1 MRVLYLALL
10 ILGLG
15 SQTLANQDQPAAGGK
30 NGNHQLQTISNKNVK
45 GTVVAI
51 TNKEVR
57 MIDGEGKE
65 VKTPLDQV
73 IAINLRAVSELP
85 ADAKYSIVQLFD
97 SQLYCKKIAYK
108 KGNTIDVTLVSEQQ
122 LSLPL
127 TDVISILNNGQEKAL
142 RTEWQKFLTKSV
154 KTDRLLYRTEKG
166 ALDELDGSF
175 GDVVADGAKIQF
187 QIGGKGEVKE
197 LPVEKL
203 AGLIYYHP
211 KTPAKSAACYV
222 YDVMG
227 NKMGATEVGV
237 DGDNF
242 IVTAPSGAKLTFAER
257 SLAKIDYNLG
267 KLVFLSDLQPTD
279 VVEESGIGL
288 EIGMKYRKDSNL
300 DGDRILLGK
309 DDYVKGLTLHAHTE
323 LEYNLDS
330 KYKDFKAVL
339 GVDARAKTESKA
351 TVIIE
356 CDGNKVFKQT
366 IHAQKQVPISLNVR
380 NVLKLRIIVTSDD
393 LLQLHD
399 QATLAEARISQ

>member
-1 MRVLYLALL
+1 MRVLWMALL
-10 ILGLG
+10 LLGLA
-15 SQTLANQDQPAAGGK
+15 SVSVANQDQPPAGGK
-30 NGNHQLQTISNKNVK
+30 NGNHQLQTIGGKGVK

-57 MIDGEGKE
+57 MTDGEGKE
-65 VKTPLDQV
+65 VKIPLDQV
-73 IAINLRAVSELP
+73 IAINLRAVGELP

-97 SQLYCKKIAYK
+97 SQLYCKKITFK
-108 KGNTIDVTLVSEQQ
+108 KGNTIDVTLLSDQQ

-127 TDVISILNNGQEKAL
+127 TDVISILNNGQNKTL
-142 RTEWQKFLTKSV
+142 RVEWQKLLVKQV
-154 KTDRLLYRTEKG
+154 KTDRLLRITKKG
-166 ALDELDGSF
+166 ELDEVDGSF
-175 GDVVADGAKIQF
+175 GDVVDDGAKIQF
-187 QIGGKGEVKE
+187 QLGGKGEVKE
-197 LPVEKL
+197 LLVEKL
-203 AGLIYYHP
+203 PGLIYHHA
-211 KTPAKSAACYV
+211 KTPPKSAACYV

-227 NKMGATEVGV
+227 NKVGVTEVGV

-242 IVTAPSGAKLTFAER
+242 IVTIPSGAKLTFAER
-257 SLAKIDYNLG
+257 SLAKLDYNLG

-288 EIGMKYRKDSNL
+288 DIGMKYRKDSNL
-300 DGDRILLGK
+300 DGERIQLGK

-356 CDGNKVFKQT
+356 CDGNKVFKQP
-366 IHAQKQVPISLNVR
+366 INAQKQVPISLNVR

-399 QATLAEARISQ
+399 QATLAEARVSQ